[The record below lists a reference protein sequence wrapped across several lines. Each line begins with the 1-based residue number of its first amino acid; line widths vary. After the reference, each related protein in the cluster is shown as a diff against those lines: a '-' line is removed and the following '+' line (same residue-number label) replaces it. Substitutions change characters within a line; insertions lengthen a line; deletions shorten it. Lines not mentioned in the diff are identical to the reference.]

1 MEEFYRIVDLLLGP
15 DRSGQNLTILQTCVR
30 AVIVFLVAIVLIRL
44 GDERFMGRHTALDVL
59 LGIVFGSVVS
69 RGINGNAPFFATLAA
84 SVVLVAV
91 HWTFSAIAFRSREFG
106 IFVKGRSYQLVQD
119 GKIDW
124 NKMRT
129 CHISENDLKEAIRQH
144 GHPDDIAKVNAA
156 FLERNG
162 SISIIYSDAGT
173 KSEKPPQE

>member
-1 MEEFYRIVDLLLGP
+1 MEEFNRIIDLLLGP
-15 DRSGQNLTILQTCVR
+15 DVSGQDLTILQTSVR
-30 AVIVFLVAIVLIRL
+30 AVVVFLVAIVLVRI

-84 SVVLVAV
+84 SIVLVGV
-91 HWTFSAIAFRSREFG
+91 HWTFSAIAFRSRRFG
-106 IFVKGRSYQLVQD
+106 VLVKGRVYRLVKD
-119 GKIDW
+119 GEIDW
-124 NKMRT
+124 NAMRV

-162 SISIIYSDAGT
+162 SISIIYSEA
-173 KSEKPPQE
+173 KASNKPPDD